1 MAVSSEM
8 KLFVKRL
15 SEKAKLPVRG
25 SKQAA
30 GYDLSS
36 AHDVLIPARG
46 KALVKT
52 DLAMIIPEG
61 CYGRIA
67 PRSGLSWKKHLDI
80 GAGVID
86 RDYRGNVG
94 VVIFNHAETEF
105 QVTTGDRV
113 AQLILERLA
122 EPDVVEVDDLTETER
137 GCSGYGSTGV
147 ALKRE
152 LQENPP
158 SVQSTESPFK
168 KQKVEEKSER
178 S

>member
-1 MAVSSEM
+1 MASSQEM

-15 SEKAKLPVRG
+15 SEKAKLPLRG

-36 AHDVLIPARG
+36 AHNILIPGRG

-94 VVIFNHAETEF
+94 VVIFNHAEEDF
-105 QVTTGDRV
+105 QVTTGDRI
-113 AQLILERLA
+113 AQLIMERLA
-122 EPDVVEVDDLTETER
+122 EPEVVEVSDLNETVR
-137 GCSGYGSTGV
+137 GSSGYGSTGV
-147 ALKRE
+147 GVKRKIE
-152 LQENPP
+152 EVSITSRTDKL
-158 SVQSTESPFK
+158 
-168 KQKVEEKSER
+168 EEKNEP
-178 S
+178 